1 MRCLIAF
8 DMDGVLADVSR
19 SYRAVVRET
28 ARRFFRPA
36 PRWRELPAS
45 LFSLAELALLKQ
57 GGGLNNDWDLTY
69 RVIELLMVPLGPV
82 LPDRHRDPWERF
94 RRTMGR
100 LDLAP
105 LLRFLARSREPLRD
119 LARRPRPANPFLRGL
134 CRGEVGGGNL
144 VKQIFQEVYLGAARF
159 RATYGLP
166 PRAYRGKGFLERE
179 RLLAP
184 PALLRSLAS
193 RHLLGIATG
202 RPEAEAGYFLDRFAL
217 RPLFRPGAHPGG
229 LPAGGAPRLP
239 ARRPARAP
247 GKAAPF
253 PAGRPGRPAQGAGRS
268 AGTTWATCPTTCRRP
283 GARAAA
289 FGPRPGPGRPGPGSG
304 QDQAAGGRGA
314 VGGRRLPG
322 AGRVFSLTTGR
333 FATKIA
339 AIRRKGGLHIHE
351 AAEKT

>member
-1 MRCLIAF
+1 MRCLIVF

-36 PRWRELPAS
+36 PRWRELPAG

-69 RVIELLMVPLGPV
+69 RVIELLMVPFGPV

-100 LDLAP
+100 LDLSP
-105 LLRFLARSREPLRD
+105 LLRFLNRSREPLRE

-159 RATYGLP
+159 RATYRLP
-166 PRAYRGKGFLERE
+166 ARAYRGRGFMERE

-202 RPEAEAGYFLDRFAL
+202 RPQAEAGYFLDRFGL
-217 RPLFRPGAHPGG
+217 RPLFAQVLTLEDCQQEERRVYQREGRRVRRGKPHPF
-229 LPAGGAPRLP
+229 LLDALAGRLKARAGCRYYVGDMP
-239 ARRPARAP
+239 DDMQAARRSSRGFRPV
-247 GKAAPF
+247 GLVQAAPD
-253 PAGRPGRPAQGAGRS
+253 PEAARIRLLEAGAQWVAGDIREL
-268 AGTTWATCPTTCRRP
+268 
-283 GARAAA
+283 AA
-289 FGPRPGPGRPGPGSG
+289 F
-304 QDQAAGGRGA
+304 
-314 VGGRRLPG
+314 
-322 AGRVFSLTTGR
+322 FS
-333 FATKIA
+333 
-339 AIRRKGGLHIHE
+339 
-351 AAEKT
+351 

>member
-28 ARRFFRPA
+28 ARRFFQPA

-100 LDLAP
+100 LELSP
-105 LLRFLARSREPLRD
+105 LLRFLARSRGPLRD

-159 RATYGLP
+159 RAAYGLP
-166 PRAYRGKGFLERE
+166 PRAYRGTGFLERE

-217 RPLFRPGAHPGG
+217 RPLFVQVLTLEDCQREERRVFRREGRRVRRGKPHPF
-229 LPAGGAPRLP
+229 LLDALAGRLKARVGRRYYVGDMP
-239 ARRPARAP
+239 DDMQAARRSSRGFRPV
-247 GKAAPF
+247 GLVQAAPDRE
-253 PAGRPGRPAQGAGRS
+253 AARIRLLEA
-268 AGTTWATCPTTCRRP
+268 
-283 GARAAA
+283 GARWVADDFRELAA
-289 FGPRPGPGRPGPGSG
+289 FFP
-304 QDQAAGGRGA
+304 
-314 VGGRRLPG
+314 
-322 AGRVFSLTTGR
+322 
-333 FATKIA
+333 
-339 AIRRKGGLHIHE
+339 
-351 AAEKT
+351 